1 MSPVERKPLLLRFSR
16 APPSLVTTVT
26 ERRIMQA
33 RTNVCSRGEAVER
46 ELDRFI
52 AHRHDK
58 RALSEGERLEEALFR
73 ANERRAQEKRRQE
86 RRAGLLANERHLRSV
101 YFRLYK
107 EKDESVAFLEGR
119 AP

>member
-1 MSPVERKPLLLRFSR
+1 
-16 APPSLVTTVT
+16 
-26 ERRIMQA
+26 MQA
-33 RTNVCSRGEAVER
+33 RTNVCSREDSVEAAQPIGRSLNRDIGRGEAVER

>member
-1 MSPVERKPLLLRFSR
+1 MRREESIDAALGPGRFINR
-16 APPSLVTTVT
+16 YIA
-26 ERRIMQA
+26 A
-33 RTNVCSRGEAVER
+33 GESAER
-46 ELDRFI
+46 ELDQFI

-86 RRAGLLANERHLRSV
+86 RHAGLLAKERHLRSV

-119 AP
+119 APEGAA